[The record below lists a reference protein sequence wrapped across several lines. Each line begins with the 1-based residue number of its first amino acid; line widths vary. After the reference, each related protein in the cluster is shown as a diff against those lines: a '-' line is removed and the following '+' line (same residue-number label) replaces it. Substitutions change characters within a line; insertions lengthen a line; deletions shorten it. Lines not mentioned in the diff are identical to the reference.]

1 MKTRLWIVLLI
12 VVAWTSFLIG
22 YSVSALTGVS
32 RPAAGVKGA
41 GGYAGAAEESEAEAG
56 GYGAGRPKAGAG
68 GYGAADEKPKAGAGG
83 YSGGAERPKTGGA
96 RPKAG
101 AGGYGGKD

>member
-22 YSVSALTGVS
+22 YSVPALTGVS

-41 GGYAGAAEESEAEAG
+41 GGYAGTAEESEAEAG
-56 GYGAGRPKAGAG
+56 GYEAGRPKAGAG
-68 GYGAADEKPKAGAGG
+68 GYGAAEEKPKAGG
-83 YSGGAERPKTGGA
+83 YSGGAERPKAGGP

-101 AGGYGGKD
+101 AGGYGSKD

>member
-1 MKTRLWIVLLI
+1 MQTRLWIIFVV
-12 VVAWTSFLIG
+12 VVAWIGFLIG
-22 YSVSALTGVS
+22 YSVSALTGVKP
-32 RPAAGVKGA
+32 PAAEVKGA
-41 GGYAGAAEESEAEAG
+41 GGYAGAAEESK
-56 GYGAGRPKAGAG
+56 PGAG
-68 GYGAADEKPKAGAGG
+68 GYGAAEGKPKAGAGG